1 MIMVK
6 TFTNELKIL
15 HAKRELVE
23 LDVQVNQFI
32 QENNVIDVI
41 SVSDTCTSGEGN
53 TIGIIRVLTYK
64 TA

>member
-15 HAKRELVE
+15 HAKRELAE
-23 LDVQVNQFI
+23 LDVQVNKFI
-32 QENNVIDVI
+32 QENNVKVVI
-41 SVSDTCTSGEGN
+41 SVSDACSTGDGN

-64 TA
+64 TE

>member
-15 HAKRELVE
+15 HAKRELAE
-23 LDVQVNQFI
+23 LDVQVNKFI
-32 QENNVIDVI
+32 QENNVKEVI
-41 SVSDTCTSGEGN
+41 SVSDASTAGDGN
-53 TIGIIRVLTYK
+53 TIGIIRVLAYK

>member
-15 HAKRELVE
+15 HAKRELAE
-23 LDVQVNQFI
+23 LDVQVNKFI
-32 QENNVIDVI
+32 QENNVKEVI
-41 SVSDTCTSGEGN
+41 SVSDACSSGDGN

>member
-15 HAKRELVE
+15 HAKRELAE
-23 LDVQVNQFI
+23 LDVQVNKFI
-32 QENNVIDVI
+32 QENNVKEVI
-41 SVSDTCTSGEGN
+41 SVSDACSTGDGN

-64 TA
+64 TE